1 MGYTLLADAVA
12 LLHVL
17 FVLFVIFGALFA
29 LRWPRAIWAHAPALG
44 WGLIVECTGLVCPLT
59 PLENGLRALGGEAGY
74 AEDFLSRWLLSI
86 LYPEFLTRELQFV
99 LGGFL
104 LLLNLSLYA
113 WIWRKNLARSA
124 SGQA

>member
-1 MGYTLLADAVA
+1 MGYILLADAVA
-12 LLHVL
+12 LLHAL
-17 FVLFVIFGALFA
+17 FVLFVIFGALLA

-44 WGLIVECTGLVCPLT
+44 WGLLVECTGLICPLT
-59 PLENGLRALGGEAGY
+59 PLENRLRVQGGEAGY
-74 AEDFLSRWLLSI
+74 TEDFLSHCLLSI

-113 WIWRKNLARSA
+113 WIWRKSLARCTGSL
-124 SGQA
+124 